1 MGLRNYLTVSSL
13 LLLTLLL
20 SNCGFIRKPEKEI
33 VVQTVEVQKVIPVQP
48 QPKPVDMTDVKF
60 YVVTEENYEEFKEKF
75 MKTNND
81 FVFYVVSV
89 HDYENLALNMSEL
102 FRYIKQQ
109 KEIVKGLT
117 KTPAKELAKKFALRS
132 IPVVGSF
139 IAAFSSTPAGQGSAR
154 FGPGSK
160 KNK

>member
-1 MGLRNYLTVSSL
+1 MGLRNYLTISSL

-20 SNCGFIRKPEKEI
+20 SSCGYLRKPEKEI

-48 QPKPVDMTDVKF
+48 RPKPVDMTDVKF

-75 MKTNND
+75 MKANND

-109 KEIVKGLT
+109 KEIVVYYEEAVKI
-117 KTPAKELAKKFALRS
+117 KPQEKKDVKE
-132 IPVVGSF
+132 
-139 IAAFSSTPAGQGSAR
+139 
-154 FGPGSK
+154 
-160 KNK
+160 

>member
-1 MGLRNYLTVSSL
+1 MELRNYLTISSL

-20 SNCGFIRKPEKEI
+20 SSCGYLRKPEKEI

-48 QPKPVDMTDVKF
+48 RPKRVDMTDVKF

-109 KEIVKGLT
+109 KEIVIYYEEAVKV
-117 KTPAKELAKKFALRS
+117 KPQEKKDVKE
-132 IPVVGSF
+132 
-139 IAAFSSTPAGQGSAR
+139 
-154 FGPGSK
+154 
-160 KNK
+160 

>member
-1 MGLRNYLTVSSL
+1 MGLRNYLTISSL

-20 SNCGFIRKPEKEI
+20 SSCGFLRKPEKEI

-48 QPKPVDMTDVKF
+48 RPKPVDMTDVKF

-109 KEIVKGLT
+109 KEIVVYYEEAVKIKPQEKKDG
-117 KTPAKELAKKFALRS
+117 KE
-132 IPVVGSF
+132 
-139 IAAFSSTPAGQGSAR
+139 
-154 FGPGSK
+154 
-160 KNK
+160 

>member
-20 SNCGFIRKPEKEI
+20 SSCGFIRKPEKEI

-109 KEIVKGLT
+109 KEIVVYYEEAVKIKPQE
-117 KTPAKELAKKFALRS
+117 KTDAKE
-132 IPVVGSF
+132 
-139 IAAFSSTPAGQGSAR
+139 
-154 FGPGSK
+154 
-160 KNK
+160 

>member
-1 MGLRNYLTVSSL
+1 MVQRNYLTILSL

-20 SNCGFIRKPEKEI
+20 SSCGYLRKPEKEI

-48 QPKPVDMTDVKF
+48 QPKPIDMTDVKF
-60 YVVTEENYEEFKEKF
+60 YVVTEENYNEFKQKF

-102 FRYIKQQ
+102 YRYIKQQ
-109 KEIVKGLT
+109 KEIVIYYEKAVT
-117 KTPAKELAKKFALRS
+117 DKPQEKPDVKK
-132 IPVVGSF
+132 
-139 IAAFSSTPAGQGSAR
+139 
-154 FGPGSK
+154 
-160 KNK
+160 

>member
-1 MGLRNYLTVSSL
+1 MELKNYLTISSL

-20 SNCGFIRKPEKEI
+20 SSCGYLRKPEKEI

-48 QPKPVDMTDVKF
+48 RPKPVDMTDVKF
-60 YVVTEENYEEFKEKF
+60 YVVTEENYDEFKEKF
-75 MKTNND
+75 MKRNND

-109 KEIVKGLT
+109 KEIVIYYEEAVKV
-117 KTPAKELAKKFALRS
+117 KPQEKPDVKK
-132 IPVVGSF
+132 
-139 IAAFSSTPAGQGSAR
+139 
-154 FGPGSK
+154 
-160 KNK
+160 

>member
-1 MGLRNYLTVSSL
+1 MVQRNYLTISSL

-20 SNCGFIRKPEKEI
+20 SSCGYLRKPEKEI

-48 QPKPVDMTDVKF
+48 QPKPIDMTDVKF
-60 YVVTEENYEEFKEKF
+60 YVVTEENYDEFKQKF

-102 FRYIKQQ
+102 YRYIKQQ
-109 KEIVKGLT
+109 KEIVIYYEKAVT
-117 KTPAKELAKKFALRS
+117 DKPQEKEDVKK
-132 IPVVGSF
+132 
-139 IAAFSSTPAGQGSAR
+139 
-154 FGPGSK
+154 
-160 KNK
+160 

>member
-1 MGLRNYLTVSSL
+1 MGLRNYLTISSL

-20 SNCGFIRKPEKEI
+20 SSCGYLRKPEKEI

-109 KEIVKGLT
+109 KEIVIYYEEAVKV
-117 KTPAKELAKKFALRS
+117 KPQEKKDVKE
-132 IPVVGSF
+132 
-139 IAAFSSTPAGQGSAR
+139 
-154 FGPGSK
+154 
-160 KNK
+160 

>member
-1 MGLRNYLTVSSL
+1 MGQRNYLTISSL

-20 SNCGFIRKPEKEI
+20 SSCGFIRKPEKEI

-48 QPKPVDMTDVKF
+48 RPKPVDMTDVKF

-109 KEIVKGLT
+109 KEIVVYYEEAVKV
-117 KTPAKELAKKFALRS
+117 KPQEKKDVKE
-132 IPVVGSF
+132 
-139 IAAFSSTPAGQGSAR
+139 
-154 FGPGSK
+154 
-160 KNK
+160 

>member
-1 MGLRNYLTVSSL
+1 MGLRNYLTISSL

-20 SNCGFIRKPEKEI
+20 SSCGFIRKPEKEI

-48 QPKPVDMTDVKF
+48 RPKPVDMTDVKF

-109 KEIVKGLT
+109 KEIVVYYEEAVKIKPQE
-117 KTPAKELAKKFALRS
+117 KTDVKE
-132 IPVVGSF
+132 
-139 IAAFSSTPAGQGSAR
+139 
-154 FGPGSK
+154 
-160 KNK
+160 

>member
-1 MGLRNYLTVSSL
+1 MELKNYLTVSSL

-20 SNCGFIRKPEKEI
+20 SSCGYLRKPEKEI

-48 QPKPVDMTDVKF
+48 RPKPVDMTDVKF

-109 KEIVKGLT
+109 KEIVIYYEEAVKV
-117 KTPAKELAKKFALRS
+117 KPQEKKE
-132 IPVVGSF
+132 
-139 IAAFSSTPAGQGSAR
+139 
-154 FGPGSK
+154 
-160 KNK
+160 

>member
-1 MGLRNYLTVSSL
+1 MGLRNYLTISSL

-20 SNCGFIRKPEKEI
+20 SSCGYLRKPEKEI
-33 VVQTVEVQKVIPVQP
+33 VVQTVEVQKVVPVQP
-48 QPKPVDMTDVKF
+48 RPKPVDMTDVKF

-109 KEIVKGLT
+109 KEIVIYYEEAVKV
-117 KTPAKELAKKFALRS
+117 KPQEKKDAKE
-132 IPVVGSF
+132 
-139 IAAFSSTPAGQGSAR
+139 
-154 FGPGSK
+154 
-160 KNK
+160 

>member
-1 MGLRNYLTVSSL
+1 MELKNYLTISSL

-20 SNCGFIRKPEKEI
+20 SSCGYLRKPEKEI

-48 QPKPVDMTDVKF
+48 RPKPVDMTDVKF
-60 YVVTEENYEEFKEKF
+60 YVVTEENYDEFKEKF
-75 MKTNND
+75 MKRNND

-109 KEIVKGLT
+109 KEIVIYYEEAVKV
-117 KTPAKELAKKFALRS
+117 KPQEKSE
-132 IPVVGSF
+132 
-139 IAAFSSTPAGQGSAR
+139 
-154 FGPGSK
+154 
-160 KNK
+160 

>member
-1 MGLRNYLTVSSL
+1 MGLRNYLTISSL

-20 SNCGFIRKPEKEI
+20 SSCGYLRKPEKEI

-48 QPKPVDMTDVKF
+48 RPKPIDMTDVKF

-109 KEIVKGLT
+109 KEIVIYYEEAVKV
-117 KTPAKELAKKFALRS
+117 KPQEKKE
-132 IPVVGSF
+132 
-139 IAAFSSTPAGQGSAR
+139 
-154 FGPGSK
+154 
-160 KNK
+160 

>member
-1 MGLRNYLTVSSL
+1 MGLRNYLTISSL

-20 SNCGFIRKPEKEI
+20 SSCGYLRKPEKEI
-33 VVQTVEVQKVIPVQP
+33 VVQTVEVQKVIPIQP
-48 QPKPVDMTDVKF
+48 RPKPVDMTDVKF

-109 KEIVKGLT
+109 KEIVVYYEEAVKIKPQEKKDG
-117 KTPAKELAKKFALRS
+117 KE
-132 IPVVGSF
+132 
-139 IAAFSSTPAGQGSAR
+139 
-154 FGPGSK
+154 
-160 KNK
+160 